1 MHLAAPCRWV
11 PLTFTLALMKETP
24 LSFEYSW
31 SDLKPVRVLAVT
43 VCVAQFVGA
52 ALGFTFQRFPDWFES
67 VWFGAALATFP
78 AFLVGLVA
86 QARVRPGSIAENATM
101 VRRLGLI
108 ALLLSVVAVA
118 MPVLGMG

>member
-1 MHLAAPCRWV
+1 
-11 PLTFTLALMKETP
+11 MKETP
-24 LSFEYSW
+24 FGFEYSW

-43 VCVAQFVGA
+43 VLVAQVAGA

-86 QARVRPGSIAENATM
+86 QAGVRPGSIAENATM

-108 ALLLSVVAVA
+108 ALFLTFFAIA
-118 MPVLGMG
+118 MPVLGFGK